1 MTGGA
6 GNGPVAD
13 PGSPIRV
20 LIAED
25 EAHLGTI
32 LEQFMTARGFAVRVV
47 RDGRTALD
55 TLRRETFDVALLDV
69 VMPEIDGLEVLR
81 LVREAPLPPEIIVIT
96 GNGTIE
102 TALSALKLG
111 AYDCLSKPY
120 RMAEIEA
127 LVRRA
132 WEKRILARDNRYLRT
147 RLARLTPA
155 ASFVTQF
162 APLRAVLSM
171 VGKFAPSPLPVL
183 VTGET
188 GTGKG
193 VVARLLHDQG
203 ARPGGPFVRIDC
215 AALDPATQVAELLG
229 VQGDASSDH
238 ADEGRRLGA
247 LELAAGGTLYLE
259 RLERL
264 GRAAQQALTAAL
276 DTGRYTRIDG
286 VQTLPFDARI
296 VASSGRE
303 PAALVEAGLDE
314 PLVHRLSAMRVTLP
328 ALRDRLV
335 DVPLLARHFVEMAR
349 PGLRLA
355 DEAVAALEGYAW
367 PGNVRELRLVL
378 ERAVLLAEHGVVEA
392 SCLGLPF
399 GHPIHGMSND
409 GVSVGGAPTVA
420 ALANG
425 APSLGAPSLGE
436 LEKRHIAEVLER
448 TAWHQGRAAELLGIS
463 PKTLYRKIREYGF
476 KRPSGRTA

>member
-1 MTGGA
+1 MTGA
-6 GNGPVAD
+6 SVNGPVAD
-13 PGSPIRV
+13 AGSPIRV

-25 EAHLGTI
+25 ETHLGTI
-32 LEQFMTARGFAVRVV
+32 LEQFMTARGFVVRVV

-81 LVREAPLPPEIIVIT
+81 LAREAPLPPEIIVIT

-102 TALSALKLG
+102 TAMAALKLG

-132 WEKRILARDNRYLRT
+132 WEKRMLARDNRYLRT

-155 ASFVTQF
+155 VPFVTQF
-162 APLRAVLSM
+162 APLRAVLAM

-183 VTGET
+183 VTGEA

-193 VVARLLHDQG
+193 LVATLLHEQG
-203 ARPGGPFVRIDC
+203 ARPGGPFVRVDC
-215 AALDPATQVAELLG
+215 AALDPAMQGGELLG
-229 VQGDASSDH
+229 VDGDAEPGK
-238 ADEGRRLGA
+238 ADEGRQLGA

-259 RLERL
+259 RLECL
-264 GRAAQQALTAAL
+264 GRAAQEALSAAL
-276 DTGRYTRIDG
+276 DTGHYTRRHG
-286 VQTLPFDARI
+286 VQALPLDVRL

-303 PAALVEAGLDE
+303 PAALVTAGFDE
-314 PLVHRLSAMRVTLP
+314 SLVHRLSAMRVTLP
-328 ALRDRLV
+328 ALRERLV
-335 DVPLLARHFVEMAR
+335 DVPLLARHFVELAR
-349 PGLRLA
+349 PGVRLA

-392 SCLGLPF
+392 SFLGLPS
-399 GHPIHGMSND
+399 GNPVS
-409 GVSVGGAPTVA
+409 GVSLGGAPPGSAPTG
-420 ALANG
+420 G
-425 APSLGAPSLGE
+425 ASTGGAPSLGE

-448 TAWHQGRAAELLGIS
+448 TGWHQGRAAELLGIS

-476 KRPSGRTA
+476 KRPSGRTS